1 MTVKKVKGGY
11 RASWTD
17 EELGYCGA
25 TDLYIPQASWD
36 ALVAHMTKPEYV
48 ARKALWAAQ
57 GKDRTD
63 GINKLRYKITYKRA
77 K

>member
-11 RASWTD
+11 RATWTD

-25 TDLYIPQASWD
+25 TSLYIPQASWD

-57 GKDRTD
+57 GHESTD
-63 GINKLRYKITYKRA
+63 GIDQLRYKITYKNA